1 MQPNRTSRWRCARLL
16 LAVAGWVATVAAAQG
31 IPYVPPELYQ
41 EVRRVQGDTIT
52 FCIWPVHSPTAA
64 LDRRVAQA
72 IGEVLLVDV
81 ALVEFTARGDLP
93 PDEFLEEVY
102 IQLGTQCDAIGGFI
116 LAADNYPE
124 WLVPTR
130 PYLYAPYL
138 AIVREDSPYARLGDV
153 PGGAI
158 IGSQVYT
165 QGDLQLQHYLASV
178 SEGARWRRFPYGSMV
193 HMAGHLRQGTLEAGL
208 VWQPSWAAV
217 VAGGVGG
224 LRAVPTAPLPTTVSG
239 VGFVG
244 RSTNTFLRS
253 ALDSAIAAMDA
264 EGMLVDLADRAG
276 LLHVTR

>member
-1 MQPNRTSRWRCARLL
+1 MKTNRTSRWLCARLV
-16 LAVAGWVATVAAAQG
+16 LAIATGVATIAAAQG

-64 LDRRVAQA
+64 LDRSVAQA

-81 ALVEFTARGDLP
+81 VLVEFTARGDLP
-93 PDEFLEEVY
+93 PDEFVEEVY

-138 AIVREDSPYARLGDV
+138 AIVREQATYARLGDV

-178 SEGARWRRFPYGSMV
+178 SENARWRRFPYASIV

-208 VWQPSWAAV
+208 VWQPSWAAM
-217 VAGGVGG
+217 VAGGANG
-224 LRAVPTAPLPTTVSG
+224 LRTVPMAPLPTPVSG
-239 VGFVG
+239 VGFVV
-244 RSTNTFLRS
+244 RSTNTFLRN
-253 ALDSAIAAMDA
+253 ALDTAIAAMDA
-264 EGMLVDLADRAG
+264 EGMLADLADQES
-276 LLHVTR
+276 LLHVPR

>member
-1 MQPNRTSRWRCARLL
+1 MLPFRTPRTVRARLL
-16 LAVAGWVATVAAAQG
+16 LTLSFAVVSIAAAQG

-52 FCIWPVHSPTAA
+52 FCIWPGHSPTAS

-72 IGEVLLVDV
+72 VGEVLLVDV
-81 ALVEFTARGDLP
+81 ALVEYADRGDLP

-102 IQLGTQCDAIGGFI
+102 IQLGTRCDAIGGFI

-138 AIVREDSPYARLGDV
+138 VIVREDATYGRLGDV

-165 QGDLQLQHYLASV
+165 QGDLQLQNYLATAPES
-178 SEGARWRRFPYGSMV
+178 ARWRRFPYASMV
-193 HMAGHLRQGTLEAGL
+193 HMARHLTEGTLEAGL
-208 VWQPSWAAV
+208 VWQPSWAAA
-217 VAGGVGG
+217 VAAGVSGV
-224 LRAVPTAPLPTTVSG
+224 RTVPMAPLPTTVSG
-239 VGFVG
+239 VGFVV
-244 RSTNTFLRS
+244 RSTNTFLRN
-253 ALDSAIAAMDA
+253 ALDTAIAAMDA
-264 EGMLVDLADRAG
+264 EGMLADLADQEA
-276 LLHVTR
+276 LLHVTP